1 MSSIRVNPFP
11 MPDLLTALEQLQQ
24 QQDTATLQLSTG
36 SKINRPS
43 DDPAGAA
50 ELVVIQN
57 LSDQNDSFQRSV
69 SSLNGLFSNADST
82 LNSVETALQRAIS
95 LGTEGANG
103 TLSDSD
109 RAAIA
114 AELTGIQSQLI
125 SLANTSYQGE
135 YLFAGTAQVEPF
147 TADSSSPSGV
157 SYAGNAGTNQ
167 VAIGNSYSLQVN
179 LPGSQVFSNS
189 QGDVFQSIQ
198 DLITALQSNS
208 NIATA
213 VTETSNAAAYIS
225 DQRVFYDNALNQ
237 TGAQQTFLSSES
249 TELTQQQSDVSAT
262 DLAATA
268 TELSQDQTN
277 TTATLDAMAKL
288 QQNSLFNYLQ

>member
-11 MPDLLTALEQLQQ
+11 MPDLLAALEQLQQ

-36 SKINRPS
+36 SKINHPS

-135 YLFAGTAQVEPF
+135 YLFAGTAQVQPF

-157 SYAGNAGTNQ
+157 SYAGNSGTNQ

-179 LPGSQVFSNS
+179 LPGSQVFSNP

-198 DLITALQSNS
+198 DLITALQTNS
-208 NIATA
+208 NIAAA

-249 TELTQQQSDVSAT
+249 TELSQQQSDIAAT

-268 TELSQDQTN
+268 TELSQDQTS
-277 TTATLDAMAKL
+277 TSATLDAMAKL

>member
-36 SKINRPS
+36 STINRPS

-50 ELVVIQN
+50 ELVEIQN
-57 LSDQNDSFQRSV
+57 LSEQNDSFQRSV

-82 LNSVETALQRAIS
+82 LNSVETALQQAIS

-157 SYAGNAGTNQ
+157 SYAGNSDTNR
-167 VAIGNSYSLQVN
+167 VTIGNGYSLQVN
-179 LPGSQVFSNS
+179 LPGSQVFSNP

-208 NIATA
+208 NITTA
-213 VTETSNAAAYIS
+213 VTETGDAAAYIS

-237 TGAQQTFLSSES
+237 TEAQQTFLSSES
-249 TELTQQQSDVSAT
+249 TELSQQQSDVAAT
-262 DLAATA
+262 DIAATA

-277 TTATLDAMAKL
+277 TSATLDAMAKL
-288 QQNSLFNYLQ
+288 QQNSLFNYLE

>member
-1 MSSIRVNPFP
+1 MSSIRINPNP

-36 SKINRPS
+36 SKVNRPS

-50 ELVVIQN
+50 ELIEIEN

-82 LNSVETALQRAIS
+82 LNSVETALQRAVS

-135 YLFAGTAQVEPF
+135 YLFAGTAQVAPF
-147 TADSSSPSGV
+147 TADPSSPSGV
-157 SYAGNAGTNQ
+157 SYAGNSGTNQ

-179 LPGSQVFSNS
+179 LPGSQVFSNP

-198 DLITALQSNS
+198 DLITALQTNS
-208 NIATA
+208 NIPTA
-213 VTETSNAAAYIS
+213 VNETSNAAAYIS
-225 DQRVFYDNALNQ
+225 DRRVFYDNALNQ

-249 TELTQQQSDVSAT
+249 TELSQQQSDVAAT
-262 DLAATA
+262 DIAATA
-268 TELSQDQTN
+268 TALSQDQTS
-277 TTATLDAMAKL
+277 TSATLDAMAKL
-288 QQNSLFNYLQ
+288 QQNSLFSYLQ

>member
-1 MSSIRVNPFP
+1 M
-11 MPDLLTALEQLQQ
+11 
-24 QQDTATLQLSTG
+24 
-36 SKINRPS
+36 
-43 DDPAGAA
+43 
-50 ELVVIQN
+50 
-57 LSDQNDSFQRSV
+57 
-69 SSLNGLFSNADST
+69 T
-82 LNSVETALQRAIS
+82 LNSVETALQQAIS

-157 SYAGNAGTNQ
+157 SYAGNSDTNR
-167 VAIGNSYSLQVN
+167 VTIGNGYSLQVN
-179 LPGSQVFSNS
+179 LPGSQVFSNP

-208 NIATA
+208 NITTA
-213 VTETSNAAAYIS
+213 VTETGDAAAYIS

-237 TGAQQTFLSSES
+237 TEAQQTFLSSES
-249 TELTQQQSDVSAT
+249 TELSQQQSDVAAT
-262 DLAATA
+262 DIAATA

-277 TTATLDAMAKL
+277 TSATLDAMAKL
-288 QQNSLFNYLQ
+288 QQNSLFNYLE

>member
-249 TELTQQQSDVSAT
+249 TELTQQQSER
-262 DLAATA
+262 LRH
-268 TELSQDQTN
+268 
-277 TTATLDAMAKL
+277 
-288 QQNSLFNYLQ
+288 